1 MYPEEICLAK
11 PHSAGFSQLTAAR
24 RAITFSP
31 AVPGPAGCAGWSHLL
46 SCLLPDSCGDMGL
59 AEGIF
64 LQLEWKV
71 EREKELGCQTI
82 DPIDMDVKE
91 LRLKE

>member
-1 MYPEEICLAK
+1 
-11 PHSAGFSQLTAAR
+11 
-24 RAITFSP
+24 
-31 AVPGPAGCAGWSHLL
+31 
-46 SCLLPDSCGDMGL
+46 MGL